1 MYLTTVEP
9 TSTRQRLPLVLLVE
23 DHSDTRQ
30 MYAEFMSGRFEV
42 TEAPDAELALSM
54 IHGRP
59 PRLIITDLSLPGMDG
74 FEMIERLKGDP
85 KTEHIPVI
93 CLSGYG
99 GQSHHER
106 ARALG
111 CDLVLQKPCLPD
123 ALADAAAGVI
133 EQRQGGR
140 A

>member
-1 MYLTTVEP
+1 MFLATIETT
-9 TSTRQRLPLVLLVE
+9 SARQRLPLVLLVE

-30 MYAEFMSGRFEV
+30 MYAEFMSGRFEIA
-42 TEAPDAELALSM
+42 EAPDAEHALSM
-54 IHGRP
+54 IRGRP
-59 PRLIITDLSLPGMDG
+59 PRLVITDLSLPGMDG
-74 FEMIERLKGDP
+74 FEMIERLRGDP
-85 KTEHIPVI
+85 KTQHIPVI

-99 GQSHHER
+99 GESHEER

-133 EQRQGGR
+133 QQREGR
-140 A
+140 RA